1 MKFQNDIW
9 NDDGEIVI
17 LLEAASIIRI
27 PVMLAHQSADNF
39 VQNAVILFKIQ
50 DLICYKFWMFRVNFH
65 AKIFNTVEAIGE
77 EYTFIFGFITNN
89 GKNH

>member
-1 MKFQNDIW
+1 MIYEKN
-9 NDDGEIVI
+9 DGEILI

-77 EYTFIFGFITNN
+77 RVHYYSRFYH
-89 GKNH
+89 K